1 MIRRGEIY
9 WASLTQPTGS
19 GPGYRRPVVI
29 VQDNRF
35 NDSRISTVVVAA
47 VTSNLRL
54 AEAPGNV
61 YLPKDGSGLP
71 QDSVVNV
78 SQLLT
83 IDKALL
89 SERTGE
95 LSPEFFRL
103 LDDGL
108 RLVIGL

>member
-1 MIRRGEIY
+1 M
-9 WASLTQPTGS
+9 
-19 GPGYRRPVVI
+19 V

-35 NDSRISTVVVAA
+35 NDSRISTVVVSAI
-47 VTSNLRL
+47 TSNLRL

-61 YLPKDGSGLP
+61 YLARDDSGLP

-83 IDKALL
+83 LDKSLL
-89 SERTGE
+89 SERVKS
-95 LSPEFFRL
+95 LSPDLMRL
-103 LDDGL
+103 VDDGL